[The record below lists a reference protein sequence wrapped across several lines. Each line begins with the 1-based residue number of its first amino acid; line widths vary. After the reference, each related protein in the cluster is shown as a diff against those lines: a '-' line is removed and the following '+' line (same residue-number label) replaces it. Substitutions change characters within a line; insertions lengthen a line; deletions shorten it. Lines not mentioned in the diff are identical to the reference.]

1 MNWLSFG
8 GGRKYIGKLPIRQ
21 GVRTQPYHYGG
32 GHGGGRMRIGWVGVG
47 VMGRHMAGHLMAA
60 GHELSVFSRTASKC
74 APLVE
79 AGARL
84 ASSPMDAAY
93 GADAVFTM
101 VGAPSDVEQVTL
113 GGGGVLE
120 ALEPGSLLIDCTTST
135 PSLAQR
141 VAAAAAGKGVL
152 ALDAPVSGGDVG
164 AEAASLSI
172 MCGGSDEA
180 MGGSGYLLDL
190 LGSRVLHMG
199 PAGAG

>member
-1 MNWLSFG
+1 
-8 GGRKYIGKLPIRQ
+8 
-21 GVRTQPYHYGG
+21 
-32 GHGGGRMRIGWVGVG
+32 
-47 VMGRHMAGHLMAA
+47 
-60 GHELSVFSRTASKC
+60 
-74 APLVE
+74 
-79 AGARL
+79 
-84 ASSPMDAAY
+84 MDAAY

-180 MGGSGYLLDL
+180 MGGSEVLLDL